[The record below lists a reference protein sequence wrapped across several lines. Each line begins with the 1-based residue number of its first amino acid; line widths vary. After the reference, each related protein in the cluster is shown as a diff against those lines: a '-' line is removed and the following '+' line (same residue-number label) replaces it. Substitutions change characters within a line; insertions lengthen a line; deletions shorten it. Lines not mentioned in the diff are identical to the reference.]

1 MNQSRRI
8 AVVRFRDEYRIVAVD
23 GYWGHFRFRVDAEEA
38 ALRLSA
44 KARVIGDK
52 VDVLVQGTFGELSPL
67 DPDPGPSPDID
78 DMPSAS
84 IGL

>member
-8 AVVRFRDEYRIVAVD
+8 AVVRFRDEYRIVAAD
-23 GYWGHFRFRVDAEEA
+23 GYWGHFRFRIDAEEA

-52 VDVLVQGTFGELSPL
+52 VDVLVQGAFGELTPL
-67 DPDPGPSPDID
+67 DADVDDI
-78 DMPSAS
+78 PAAS
-84 IGL
+84 IVL